1 MSADLDLQAWESLL
15 RVHATIVA
23 LLDEEV
29 EQATGLPLREYDV
42 LLELS
47 RADGG
52 RLRMS
57 ILGQRVV
64 LSRSRVSRLVDSM
77 ARDGLVEKHPDPS
90 DGRAVLAVMTRKG
103 RTAFRKAAPV
113 YLDGIRRHFSHFLT
127 RSEMTS
133 LHVIFESLLDAT
145 DSE

>member
-1 MSADLDLQAWESLL
+1 MTGDLDLQAWESFL
-15 RVHATIVA
+15 RVHAAIVA

-42 LLELS
+42 LLELN
-47 RADGG
+47 RADRG

-57 ILGQRVV
+57 ALGQRVV

-77 ARDGLVEKHPDPS
+77 ARDGLVEKHPDPF
-90 DGRAVLAVMTRKG
+90 DGRAVLAAMTRKG
-103 RTAFRKAAPV
+103 RTVFRRAAPI
-113 YLDGIRRHFSHFLT
+113 YLDGIRRHFSHHLT
-127 RSEMTS
+127 KSEME
-133 LHVIFESLLDAT
+133 LLLKLFERLLDAT